1 MKKMNFVWMFL
12 GTGMG
17 AIMGLLMNILLARNL
32 EKSDY
37 GIFGIGLTFINIL
50 SVVIGFGVADFI
62 VKSFAVEGRR
72 AYRYVNACISLF
84 TISFTVTLLLL
95 LAVVFSP
102 MYDFETKYF
111 LLLIV
116 PNIFLQ
122 GIYSINNS
130 VNQIEENFRAV
141 ALSNFLLY
149 FVRFFAAVL
158 AVLTFKDVIALGW
171 YLVMLSLLA
180 VIPFWRIVRK
190 LFTQEVKVPVLQNA
204 VIPKDAT
211 ISETF
216 KETYP
221 FGLIGIFYFIYY
233 QSNVLL
239 LSFLVGKVAVGE
251 YNAAFAIIQLA
262 FMFPDLIFRRI
273 FYTRIHV
280 WATHDPNQLKRFN
293 RRSSIILF
301 ILGVIGIAFI
311 WLTAKYLILFTAG
324 EKYLDSVYYLQLLS
338 LAILFKFA
346 TAVNGTILST
356 QHMVYKMMRINAIIA
371 ILNLVANIILIPIF
385 KVEGAIYATLISEF
399 TMAVIVFIVSHRYLN
414 RLVENENKLEHAS

>member
-32 EKSDY
+32 DKSDY

-50 SVVIGFGVADFI
+50 SVIIGFGVADFI
-62 VKSFAVEGRR
+62 VKSFAVEGRS
-72 AYRYVNACISLF
+72 AYRFVNACRTLF
-84 TISFTVTLLLL
+84 LMSFTVTLFILLT
-95 LAVVFSP
+95 VVFLP
-102 MYDFETKYF
+102 LYDFETKYF

-130 VNQIEENFRAV
+130 VNQIEENFKAV
-141 ALSNFLLY
+141 SLSNFLLY

-158 AVLTFKDVIALGW
+158 AVLTFKDVVSLGW
-171 YLVMLSLLA
+171 YLVVISLFA
-180 VIPFWRIVRK
+180 MIPFWKIVRK
-190 LFTQEVKVPVLQNA
+190 LYTREVKIPVLQDA
-204 VIPKDAT
+204 LIPEDA
-211 ISETF
+211 SVKETF
-216 KETYP
+216 KGTYP

-239 LSFLVGKVAVGE
+239 LSLLVGKVAVGE

-280 WATHDPNQLKRFN
+280 WASHDPITLKRFN
-293 RRSSIILF
+293 MRGSIILF
-301 ILGVIGIAFI
+301 ILGLVGIVII
-311 WLTAKYLILFTAG
+311 WITAKYLILITAG
-324 EKYLDSVYYLQLLS
+324 EKYIDSVFYLQLLS
-338 LAILFKFA
+338 LAILFKYA

-399 TMAVIVFIVSHRYLN
+399 TMAVTVFIVSHSYIN
-414 RLVENENKLEHAS
+414 KLVEKVQKTG

>member
-1 MKKMNFVWMFL
+1 MKKMNFIWMFL

-32 EKSDY
+32 EKEDY

-50 SVVIGFGVADFI
+50 SVIIGFGVADFI

-72 AYRYVNACISLF
+72 AYRYVNACVTLF
-84 TISFTVTLLLL
+84 TISFTITLFILLS
-95 LAVVFSP
+95 VIVSP

-116 PNIFLQ
+116 PNVFLQ
-122 GIYSINNS
+122 GIYAINNS
-130 VNQIEENFRAV
+130 VNQIEENFKAV
-141 ALSNFLLY
+141 SLSNLLLY

-158 AVLTFKDVIALGW
+158 AVLTFKDVISLGW
-171 YLVMLSLLA
+171 YIVILSLLA
-180 VIPFWRIVRK
+180 IIPFWKVVRK
-190 LFTQEVKVPVLQNA
+190 LFLQEVKVPVLQNA
-204 VIPKDAT
+204 VIPEDA
-211 ISETF
+211 SVAETF

-239 LSFLVGKVAVGE
+239 LSFLVGKIAVGE

-280 WATHDPNQLKRFN
+280 WATHDPVQLKKFN
-293 RRSSIILF
+293 HRSSIVLLM
-301 ILGVIGIAFI
+301 LGLIAITFI
-311 WLTAKYLILFTAG
+311 WLTAKYLILYTAG

-356 QHMVYKMMRINAIIA
+356 QHMVYKMMRINGIIA
-371 ILNLVANIILIPIF
+371 VLNLIANIILIPIF
-385 KVEGAIYATLISEF
+385 KVEGAIFATLISEF
-399 TMAVIVFIVSHRYLN
+399 ILAVIVFFVSHRYLN
-414 RLVENENKLEHAS
+414 GLVESFHKDKLIS